1 MTGCSSARPNLWH
14 AQPMK
19 STMQQT
25 PLLISQLMRYGT
37 TIHADQEVVTWTGDG
52 ARRMTYGEVGTR
64 CAQLAGA
71 LRGLGVSGDQRV
83 ATFMWNNAEHLI
95 AYLAIPSMGAVLHA
109 LNIRLFPEQLI
120 YTTTHAGNEVVI
132 VDNSLAEPF
141 SQLLPHLLTLRH
153 VIVNGPVDEETRAAL
168 EAVEHIEGVHDLY
181 TLLDQQPETFDWPDD
196 LDENCASSMCYTSGT
211 TGNPKGVAY
220 SHRSNYL
227 HALTVAQSLGV
238 RQGDRSLVVVP
249 LFHANAWGFP
259 YIVMIAGAS
268 MIMPDRFLQAEP
280 LATMIA
286 AEQVSTGAG
295 VPTIWNDLLRY
306 LDEHPTD
313 TSSCYR
319 LMVGGSAAP
328 PAMMHAFQDRHSIE
342 IVHGWGMTEMSP
354 VGTLAVPPKSLVVGT
369 EEYWSYREKQ
379 GRLLFGVDGRL
390 MGPDGSEQPW
400 DAESVGE
407 LEVRGPWVTGSYYL
421 NGSEDDTDR
430 TEMTAKYSG
439 DGWLRT
445 GDVGALTKD
454 GFLVLTDRAKDVI
467 KSGGE
472 WISSV
477 DLENVIMAH
486 PDVREASVVGDPDE
500 KWGERPLASVV
511 LVEGSSATADE
522 LSAFL
527 DGKVARWQ
535 VPERWAFIDEVPKT
549 SVGKFDK
556 KVIRRRYADGEL
568 DVTQLR

>member
-1 MTGCSSARPNLWH
+1 
-14 AQPMK
+14 MK

-25 PLLISQLMRYGT
+25 PLLISTLMRYGT
-37 TIHADQEVVTWTGDG
+37 TVHADQEVVTWTGDG
-52 ARRMTYGEVGTR
+52 ARRMSYSEVGTR
-64 CAQLAGA
+64 AAQLAGA
-71 LRGLGVSGDQRV
+71 LRGLGITGDQRV

-132 VDNSLAEPF
+132 VDNSLAKPF
-141 SQLLPHLLTLRH
+141 SQLLPHLKTLRH
-153 VIVNGPVDEETRAAL
+153 VIVNGPIDEDTRAAL
-168 EAVEHIEGVHDLY
+168 GAVEHIEGIHDLY
-181 TLLDQQPETFDWPDD
+181 PLLDQQPETFDWPDD
-196 LDENCASSMCYTSGT
+196 LDESCASSMCYTSGT

-227 HALTVAQSLGV
+227 HSLTVAQSLGV

-259 YIVMIAGAS
+259 YIAMIAGAS
-268 MIMPDRFLQAEP
+268 MVMPDRFLQAEP
-280 LATMIA
+280 LANMIV
-286 AEQVSTGAG
+286 AERVSTGAG
-295 VPTIWNDLLRY
+295 VPTIWNELLRY

-313 TSSCYR
+313 TSSCCR

-328 PAMMHAFQDRHSIE
+328 PALMHAFQDRHQIE
-342 IVHGWGMTEMSP
+342 IIHGWGMTEMSP
-354 VGTLAVPPKSLVVGT
+354 VGTLAVPPKLLEEGT
-369 EEYWSYREKQ
+369 DEYWSYREKQ
-379 GRLLFGVDGRL
+379 GRLLFGVEGRL

-400 DAESVGE
+400 DSESVGE

-421 NGSEDDTDR
+421 NGAESDSDR
-430 TEMTAKYSG
+430 TEMQAKYSD

-454 GFLVLTDRAKDVI
+454 GFLALTDRAKDVI

-486 PDVREASVVGDPDE
+486 PDVREASVVGVPDE

-511 LVEGSSATADE
+511 LVEGSSATADD

-556 KVIRRRYADGEL
+556 KVIRRRYAAGEL
-568 DVTQLR
+568 EVTQLR

>member
-1 MTGCSSARPNLWH
+1 
-14 AQPMK
+14 MK

-25 PLLISQLMRYGT
+25 PLLISQLLRYGT
-37 TIHADQEVVTWTGDG
+37 TVHADQEVVTWTADG
-52 ARRMTYGEVGTR
+52 PRRMSYGEVGTR
-64 CAQLAGA
+64 AAQLAGA
-71 LRGLGVSGDQRV
+71 LRGLGITGDQRV

-120 YTTTHAGNEVVI
+120 YTATHAGNQVVI
-132 VDNSLAEPF
+132 VDNSLAKPF
-141 SQLLPHLLTLRH
+141 SQLLPHLKTLRH
-153 VIVNGPVDEETRAAL
+153 VIVNGPVDAETAAAL
-168 EAVEHIEGVHDLY
+168 EAPEHIEGVHDLY
-181 TLLDQQPETFDWPDD
+181 TLLDTQPESFAWPDD

-227 HALTVAQSLGV
+227 HSLTVAQALGV

-280 LATMIA
+280 LAAMIA
-286 AEQVSTGAG
+286 AEKVSTGAG
-295 VPTIWNDLLRY
+295 VPTIWLDLLRY

-328 PAMMHAFQDRHSIE
+328 PAMMHAFEERHHIE
-342 IVHGWGMTEMSP
+342 IIHGWGMTEMSP
-354 VGTLAVPPKSLVVGT
+354 VGTLAVAPASAVEGSD
-369 EEYWSYREKQ
+369 EYWSYREKQ
-379 GRLLFGVDGRL
+379 GRLLCGVDGRL
-390 MGPDGSEQPW
+390 RGPDGAEQPW
-400 DAESVGE
+400 DATSVGE

-421 NGSEDDTDR
+421 SGAESDTDR
-430 TEMTAKYSG
+430 SEMAAKYTD

-445 GDVGALTKD
+445 GDVGALTPD

-486 PDVREASVVGDPDE
+486 PDVVEASVVGVPDE

-511 LVEGSSATADE
+511 LVSGATTSAED
-522 LSAFL
+522 LSTFL
-527 DGKVARWQ
+527 DGKVAKWQ

-556 KVIRRRYADGEL
+556 KVLRRRYAEGDL
-568 DVTQLR
+568 QVTQLR

>member
-1 MTGCSSARPNLWH
+1 
-14 AQPMK
+14 MK

-25 PLLISQLMRYGT
+25 PLLISQLLRYGT
-37 TIHADQEVVTWTGDG
+37 TVHANQEVVTWTADG
-52 ARRMTYGEVGTR
+52 PRRMSYGEVGTR
-64 CAQLAGA
+64 AAQLAGA
-71 LRGLGVSGDQRV
+71 LRGLGVTGGQRV

-120 YTTTHAGNEVVI
+120 YTATHAGNQVVI
-132 VDNSLAEPF
+132 VDNSLAKPF
-141 SQLLPHLLTLRH
+141 SQLLPHLKTLRH
-153 VIVNGPVDEETRAAL
+153 VIVNGPVDAETTAAL
-168 EAVEHIEGVHDLY
+168 EAPEHIEGVHDLY
-181 TLLDQQPETFDWPDD
+181 TLLDAQPESFAWPDD

-227 HALTVAQSLGV
+227 HSLTVAQALGV

-280 LATMIA
+280 LAAMIA
-286 AEQVSTGAG
+286 AEKVSTGAG
-295 VPTIWNDLLRY
+295 VPTIWLDLLRY

-328 PAMMHAFQDRHSIE
+328 PAMMHAFEERHNIE
-342 IVHGWGMTEMSP
+342 IIHGWGMTEMSP
-354 VGTLAVPPKSLVVGT
+354 VGTLAVAPASAVEGSD
-369 EEYWSYREKQ
+369 EYWSYREKQ
-379 GRLLFGVDGRL
+379 GRLLCGVEGRL
-390 MGPDGSEQPW
+390 MGPDGEARPW
-400 DAESVGE
+400 DGESVGE

-421 NGSEDDTDR
+421 GGAESDTDR
-430 TEMTAKYSG
+430 AEMSAKYSD

-445 GDVGALTKD
+445 GDVGALTAD
-454 GFLVLTDRAKDVI
+454 GFLALTDRAKDVI

-486 PDVREASVVGDPDE
+486 PDVVEASVVGVPDE

-511 LVEGSSATADE
+511 LVDGATTSAED

-527 DGKVARWQ
+527 DGKVAKWQ

-556 KVIRRRYADGEL
+556 KVLRRRYAEGDL
-568 DVTQLR
+568 QVTQLR